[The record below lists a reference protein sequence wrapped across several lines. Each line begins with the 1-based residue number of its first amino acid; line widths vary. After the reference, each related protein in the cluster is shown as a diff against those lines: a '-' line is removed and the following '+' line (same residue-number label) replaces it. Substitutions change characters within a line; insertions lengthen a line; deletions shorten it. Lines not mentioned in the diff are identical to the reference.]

1 MAFLFFPFPDLIT
14 FSALEK
20 EGGQR
25 SSCSSSHC
33 PSTLDI
39 PLSIPSDT
47 AQAAEHA
54 RQGPPVCA
62 RMLTQ
67 VNGFMTMSVAF
78 ISYIPKENLMC
89 PRDHW

>member
-1 MAFLFFPFPDLIT
+1 MAFLFFPFSDLIT

-78 ISYIPKENLMC
+78 ISYIPRKT
-89 PRDHW
+89 

>member
-62 RMLTQ
+62 Q
-67 VNGFMTMSVAF
+67 DVNSGEWVHDHECGFYFLYT
-78 ISYIPKENLMC
+78 KENLMC